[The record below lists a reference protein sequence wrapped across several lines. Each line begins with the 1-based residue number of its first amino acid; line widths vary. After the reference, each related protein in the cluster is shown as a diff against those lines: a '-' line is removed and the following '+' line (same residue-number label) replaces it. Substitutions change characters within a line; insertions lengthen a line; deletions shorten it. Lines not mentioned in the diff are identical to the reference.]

1 MKPRRSALR
10 ALVCS
15 ALIFLAASSG
25 HADAVI
31 TVINL
36 DGADEGFNDATPA
49 APIDGNPGTTIGQ
62 QRLNVFQAAADAWGK
77 TIGSNV
83 PVLVDA
89 SWDALECGE
98 EGTTLGHAGPIVFG
112 RTTHPDDIPGLLMN
126 TW

>member
-36 DGADEGFNDATPA
+36 DGVDEGFNDPTVV
-49 APIDGNPGTTIGQ
+49 APVDGNPATTLGQ
-62 QRLNVFQAAADAWGK
+62 QRLIAFQAAADALADLEK
-77 TIGSNV
+77 EV
-83 PVLVDA
+83 PALDGTLLRVNGNHPSKAYSFPSGIRVSVL
-89 SWDALECGE
+89 
-98 EGTTLGHAGPIVFG
+98 
-112 RTTHPDDIPGLLMN
+112 
-126 TW
+126 